1 MKKQLIE
8 MYLDYVNN
16 FLTVQAWAEH
26 HGIEED
32 DAHKIIEIGRKYC
45 HRGEDW
51 VRIHGDNLE
60 VLLRQLIKRGKGYHK
75 VLLEAD
81 EWEHLKAVAEKNTIT
96 ISGYV
101 IDNYRVSTRRIN
113 RNGSKYL
120 YFNLINH

>member
-16 FLTVQAWAEH
+16 FLTVQAWAEN

-51 VRIHGDNLE
+51 ERIHGDNFDD
-60 VLLRQLIKRGKGYHK
+60 LLRQLIKRGNGYHK
-75 VLLEAD
+75 VKLEAD

-96 ISGYV
+96 ISGYM
-101 IDNYRVSTRRIN
+101 IDGYEVWTRRKN

-120 YFNLINH
+120 SFNRNNH